1 MKTLTKTTKSLKLPM
16 RMRFFFSKHGS
27 PSPPKK
33 QEMQLHKLLPSVV
46 SFNSCITALA
56 FGGRW
61 MEALDLFVI
70 STVGMQLQTLVLR
83 SHALLVAMESLDVF
97 QNPKSMERQTCNVSG
112 HQSGPIFFC
121 ACHFLVCAWH
131 FGRRRSCIYFVR
143 LGQEML
149 KCLTLFLLALLFGA
163 TSIAKES

>member
-1 MKTLTKTTKSLKLPM
+1 MNTLTKTTKNIETTHEEDV
-16 RMRFFFSKHGS
+16 FFSKHGS

-46 SFNSCITALA
+46 SFNSCITALT

-61 MEALDLFVI
+61 MEALDLFVT
-70 STVGMQLQTLVLR
+70 SKVGMQLQTLVLR
-83 SHALLVAMESLDVF
+83 SHALLVAMESLDVLR
-97 QNPKSMERQTCNVSG
+97 NAKSRERQTCQVSG

-121 ACHFLVCAWH
+121 AGHFLVCAWH

-149 KCLTLFLLALLFGA
+149 KCFTFF
-163 TSIAKES
+163 S